1 MTLCFEGQ
9 TVINDSKRKKFEIE
23 RVIFAGDQKSYKGI
37 KRETVS
43 GDQHFSSRWRKKV

>member
-9 TVINDSKRKKFEIE
+9 TVINESERKKVRDRESDFRRGPKKFGIE
-23 RVIFAGDQKSYKGI
+23 RV
-37 KRETVS
+37 TVA